1 VQSFQSDSQ
10 PQHAGER
17 DIMADQGNWWDD
29 VDTTDDGESE
39 AQIRDYEISASPNDF
54 NVLTIM
60 SFLESGR
67 VKIPAFQRNYVWDI
81 KRASKLIESIVI
93 GLPIPQIF
101 LFEKSK
107 NNFLVIDGQ
116 QRLMSIYYFIKR
128 RFPRKEKRVQLRDI
142 FDARGVLPEEVLYD
156 NGFFVDFNLNLKVS
170 DQIATALHDKN
181 YSTLGDLKSQFDLRT
196 IRNVII
202 KQNLPPE
209 DASSMYEIFNRLNS
223 GGVNLGP
230 QEIRASL
237 YHSDFYSMLNRI
249 NAAPS
254 WRKFTGLS
262 EADLHMKDME
272 ILLRGFALLFY
283 GSTYRPSMTRFLN
296 DASMKFQAFK
306 KEDVDYL
313 ESLFQSFLQS
323 CSNLAEKAFW
333 GNVGTFTITIF
344 DAVFAAVCEAPLK
357 EKRLI
362 AEKVDAAKLDALKA
376 DNEFI
381 QASQSRT
388 AGQGNVKKRLER
400 ATEILS

>member
-1 VQSFQSDSQ
+1 MSEVSC
-10 PQHAGER
+10 
-17 DIMADQGNWWDD
+17 WWDD
-29 VDTTDDGESE
+29 IDAADEGESE

-67 VKIPAFQRNYVWDI
+67 VKIPAFQRNFVWDI
-81 KRASKLIESIVI
+81 KRSSKLIESIII

-128 RFPRKEKRVQLRDI
+128 RFPRKEKRVQLRQI
-142 FDARGVLPEEVLYD
+142 FDAKGVLPEEILYD
-156 NGFFVDFNLNLKVS
+156 NDFFVDFNLNLKVN
-170 DQIATALHDKN
+170 DQLANPLHDKN
-181 YSTLGDLKSQFDLRT
+181 YSTLGELKSQFDLRT

-237 YHSDFYSMLNRI
+237 YHSNFYTMLNRI

-272 ILLRGFALLFY
+272 VLLRGFALLFY
-283 GSTYRPSMTRFLN
+283 GSTYKPSMTRFLN
-296 DASMKFQAFK
+296 EASMRFQALK
-306 KEDVDYL
+306 QEDVDYL
-313 ESLFQSFLQS
+313 ELLYKSFLAA
-323 CSNLAEKAFW
+323 CSKLPEKAFY
-333 GNVGTFTITIF
+333 GNTGTFTISIF
-344 DAVFAAVCEAPLK
+344 DAVFSAVCATPLQ
-357 EKRLI
+357 EKKLI
-362 AEKVDAAKLDALKA
+362 EGEIDPAKLEQLKA
-376 DNEFI
+376 DGEFV

-400 ATEILS
+400 AKAILG